1 MNAYRALKERQQ
13 KEVNNFPMVFAFTNE
28 SFYQKIKELWNI
40 EPEEAKEKII
50 SIGAGGFILKEDRKK
65 FTDLIKK
72 LQKELEEAIKAD
84 TTGNGFIYDMFN
96 YELANHEF
104 TYTRDITDAL
114 EALNLS
120 NEDIEK
126 NPALKAGLEKAINRH
141 ISIEV

>member
-28 SFYQKIKELWNI
+28 SFYQRIKELWNI

-65 FTDLIKK
+65 ITDLIKK

-96 YELANHEF
+96 YELANHEYL
-104 TYTRDITDAL
+104 YTRDINDAL

-120 NEDIEK
+120 YKDIEK
-126 NPALKAGLEKAINRH
+126 NAALKTGLEKAINH
-141 ISIEV
+141 QIKVEA

>member
-28 SFYQKIKELWNI
+28 SFYKRIKERWNI

-65 FTDLIKK
+65 FTDLMQK
-72 LQKELEEAIKAD
+72 LQNELEEAIKAD
-84 TTGNGFIYDMFN
+84 ATGNGFILDMFN